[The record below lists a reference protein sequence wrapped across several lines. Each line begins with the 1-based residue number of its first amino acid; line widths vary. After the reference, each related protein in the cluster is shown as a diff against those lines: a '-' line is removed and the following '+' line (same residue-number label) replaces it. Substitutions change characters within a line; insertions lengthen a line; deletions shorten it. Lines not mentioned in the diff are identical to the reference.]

1 MCHMKIVTSG
11 LARAEVTW
19 AAPVSWN
26 CIQYF
31 AALMTENWS
40 IFLAVQDSSIGDLV
54 SHSLMSLLILASS
67 EHCRAVVDLF
77 DF

>member
-1 MCHMKIVTSG
+1 MKMVTSG

-31 AALMTENWS
+31 AALMKENWS
-40 IFLAVQDSSIGDLV
+40 IFSYYKSSGKITIGRIKHRKITNN
-54 SHSLMSLLILASS
+54 SATQKQSQSQNEILPV
-67 EHCRAVVDLF
+67 C
-77 DF
+77 